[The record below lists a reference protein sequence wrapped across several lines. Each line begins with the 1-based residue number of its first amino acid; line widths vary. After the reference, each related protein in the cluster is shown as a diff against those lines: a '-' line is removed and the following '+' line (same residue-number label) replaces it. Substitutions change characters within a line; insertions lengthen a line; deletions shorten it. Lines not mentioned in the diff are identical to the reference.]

1 MNIKLNSVSRF
12 SSYRTVDTCFSAI
25 KPNQLILREEI
36 IAACSEKRT
45 LHKTTLC
52 AEFNFK
58 PGGTYINH
66 LSLSE

>member
-12 SSYRTVDTCFSAI
+12 SSYRAVDTCFSAI

-52 AEFNFK
+52 VQNLILNL
-58 PGGTYINH
+58 GIHILTTY
-66 LSLSE
+66 L